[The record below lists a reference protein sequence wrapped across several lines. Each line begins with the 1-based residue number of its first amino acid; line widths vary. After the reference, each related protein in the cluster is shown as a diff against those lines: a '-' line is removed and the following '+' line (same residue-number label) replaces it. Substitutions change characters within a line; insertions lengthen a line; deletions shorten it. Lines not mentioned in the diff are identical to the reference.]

1 MLSGV
6 NPGVRAT
13 LENAGICNLLGEE
26 NICPDIHAALERARV
41 LGRPVRDG
49 EVGRK
54 KNYAIRF
61 SSSEA

>member
-26 NICPDIHAALERARV
+26 NICPDIHAALERARA
-41 LGRPVRDG
+41 LAASPGRGSRA
-49 EVGRK
+49 EKGRTEK
-54 KNYAIRF
+54 
-61 SSSEA
+61 E